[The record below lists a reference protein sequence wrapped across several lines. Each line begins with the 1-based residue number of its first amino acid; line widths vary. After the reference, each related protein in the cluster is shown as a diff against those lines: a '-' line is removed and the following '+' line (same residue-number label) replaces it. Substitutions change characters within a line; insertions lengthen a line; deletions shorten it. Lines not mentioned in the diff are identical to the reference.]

1 MAEETPAPTWS
12 ATPGGAVIHARHCAK
27 CGNDSF
33 PPQEY
38 GCTTCGAH
46 GDALSTREIPAVG
59 TLVAAAVV
67 HNHATFPVPFTMAEL
82 KLDSGHVIRA
92 LLAGDGA
99 AKHGARYRGIGLE
112 IGGGQRLAFELEA
125 AK

>member
-1 MAEETPAPTWS
+1 MTEDPTAATWS
-12 ATPGGAVIHARHCAK
+12 AIPGGAAIHARQCAM
-27 CGNDSF
+27 CGTVVF

-46 GDALSTREIPAVG
+46 GEALSPRDLPATG

-67 HNHATFPVPFTMAEL
+67 HNHASFPVPFTMAEL

-92 LLAGDGA
+92 LLAGEGEPR
-99 AKHGARYRGIGLE
+99 HMARYFGIGLE

-125 AK
+125 AE

>member
-1 MAEETPAPTWS
+1 MSEDAAAATWS
-12 ATPGGAVIHARHCAK
+12 TVPGGAVIHARHCAK
-27 CGNDSF
+27 CGTVVF

-38 GCTTCGAH
+38 GCTICGAQ
-46 GDALSTREIPAVG
+46 GEALSPRDIPATG

-92 LLAGDGA
+92 LLLGEGEPRHA
-99 AKHGARYRGIGLE
+99 ARYRGIGLE
-112 IGGGQRLAFELEA
+112 IGGGQRLAFQLEA
-125 AK
+125 AE